1 VLGSRNT
8 YLRGRFGGFAGRALQ
23 AGDVIPIGKS
33 SFNIERAGRYL
44 PQDKRPRYDDKM
56 IEVILGPQEDH
67 FSEETIQIFLSS
79 EYEITSTSD
88 RMGYRLNGPA
98 LTHRGSPD
106 IISDGMVLGAIQ
118 IPANGQPILMMSD
131 HATTGGYPKIAAV
144 VSADISVVA
153 QHLSVGAGLAPARVG
168 QPQGLTLRLKQ
179 TTIESAQARYRA
191 MMRNLKQIVEPAENF
206 YFG

>member
-1 VLGSRNT
+1 
-8 YLRGRFGGFAGRALQ
+8 RGRFGGFEGRALQ
-23 AGDVIPIGKS
+23 TGDVIPIGKS

-67 FSEETIQIFLSS
+67 FSAESIRTFLNSD
-79 EYEITSTSD
+79 YEITSTSD

-106 IISDGMVLGAIQ
+106 IISDGMALGAIQ

-168 QPQGLTLRLKQ
+168 QPQGLPLRFKQ
-179 TTIESAQARYRA
+179 TTIESAQERYRV
-191 MMRNLKQIVEPAENF
+191 MMRNLKQIVEPEENF